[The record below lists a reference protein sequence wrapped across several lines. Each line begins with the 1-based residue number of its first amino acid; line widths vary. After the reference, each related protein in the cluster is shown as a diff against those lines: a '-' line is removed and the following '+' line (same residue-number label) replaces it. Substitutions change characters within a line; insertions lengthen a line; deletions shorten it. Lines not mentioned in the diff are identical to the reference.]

1 MWGKVMG
8 FKENCVYLHTEI
20 SKFAQMRI
28 IIHNFGPI
36 KEADI
41 ETKRY
46 TVFIGQTSTGKSVA
60 AKLISI
66 ANDSDFLMLKDGDI
80 DGFSKLLARYC
91 IDYRF
96 LEDTEIKILNDQI
109 SCVVRKD
116 TITFEVNKKMPLK
129 LFRDIEINNAEQY
142 KKDFKEIYDDLLNL
156 SPDEIIVKFKN
167 NLDEETIQALDKWG
181 KIDFSKLSSYQRH
194 LLYMAIR
201 HTLLTANS
209 PVYIPAERILISIFT
224 NSIFSLLQS
233 GTTIP
238 ESIKRFGSLYEKA
251 KAKKK
256 QLNIDFMDIVVS
268 FSKEQDT
275 IHVGSDNIDIDF
287 TQASSGM
294 QSIIPMWSVFC
305 DALDDLRP
313 TIVIEEPELN
323 LFPTLQVALVC
334 KIVERLNSSRS
345 NLVITTHSPYI
356 LSVFDNLIF
365 AKDVY
370 ERADNSHREKVA
382 SLINADTMIKF
393 DDIAAYSFDGNGIVT
408 YINDAETRSTGAYAL
423 DLASTE
429 TANIFNELLSIDNE
443 L

>member
-1 MWGKVMG
+1 
-8 FKENCVYLHTEI
+8 
-20 SKFAQMRI
+20 MRI
-28 IIHNFGPI
+28 VIHNFGPI

-60 AKLISI
+60 AKFISI
-66 ANDSDFLMLKDGDI
+66 ANDPDFMMLKDGDFA
-80 DGFSKLLARYC
+80 GFSKLLARYC
-91 IDYRF
+91 IDFDFNKDTGIKIFNDQMSCVIRKDSIEFDVQEKSPLSIFRY
-96 LEDTEIKILNDQI
+96 TEI
-109 SCVVRKD
+109 
-116 TITFEVNKKMPLK
+116 E
-129 LFRDIEINNAEQY
+129 NAEQY
-142 KKDFKEIYDDLLNL
+142 KKDFKEIYDDILNRRDTEIIEKFRSSL
-156 SPDEIIVKFKN
+156 DDEII
-167 NLDEETIQALDKWG
+167 QALNKG
-181 KIDFSKLSSYQRH
+181 EKIDFSKLSTYQWNLIYLAMR
-194 LLYMAIR
+194 YIM
-201 HTLLTANS
+201 LTANT

-233 GTTIP
+233 GSSIP

-251 KAKKK
+251 KAKEK
-256 QLNIDFMDIVVS
+256 QLNIDFMNIIVS

-275 IHVGSDNIDIDF
+275 IHVGSDNVDIDF

-305 DALDDLRP
+305 NALDDLRP

-323 LFPTLQVALVC
+323 LFPTLQVALVS

-356 LSVFDNLIF
+356 LSVFDNLIY

-370 ERADNSHREKVA
+370 DRADDKRKEKVTA
-382 SLINADTMIKF
+382 LVNADAMISF
-393 DDIAAYSFDGNGIVT
+393 DDIAAYSFDDNGIVT

-423 DLASTE
+423 DTASNE
-429 TANIFNELLSIDNE
+429 TANVFNELLAIDNE